1 MLVGILAGTDTLLLE
16 ERVNLSAEETA
27 LFVNLDL
34 DDGGVSGDTCETHAV
49 RCAEIPKAISDE
61 TTLIDLGG
69 SYDMGTV
76 TIDDVGTVVD
86 TEMGELT
93 ETAAVL
99 TQKAL
104 GTLWQVTLGTSL
116 GTSMEGD
123 DDNVRLP
130 LQVVDDALDGLEV
143 TVLEGILVMSEGAQ
157 SELDTVA
164 DDNGGLYTSLD
175 A

>member
-16 ERVNLSAEETA
+16 EGVNLSAEETT

-49 RCAEIPKAISDE
+49 RRAEIPQAISDE

-99 TQKAL
+99 TQKGSRHPVA
-104 GTLWQVTLGTSL
+104 
-116 GTSMEGD
+116 GD
-123 DDNVRLP
+123 SWNVPRHLH
-130 LQVVDDALDGLEV
+130 GRRR
-143 TVLEGILVMSEGAQ
+143 
-157 SELDTVA
+157 
-164 DDNGGLYTSLD
+164 
-175 A
+175 